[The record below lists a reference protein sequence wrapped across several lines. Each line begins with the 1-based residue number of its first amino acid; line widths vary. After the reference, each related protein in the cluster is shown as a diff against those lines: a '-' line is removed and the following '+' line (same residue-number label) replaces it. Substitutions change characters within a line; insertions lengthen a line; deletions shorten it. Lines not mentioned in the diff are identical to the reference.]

1 MSLRRNFR
9 ITEQLN
15 LQLRADAFS
24 IFNHPNFADPI
35 GVLPDPNFG
44 RPVQMLSTRLA
55 GLSPLYQ
62 IGGPRS
68 LSVGCQVPVLTSRT
82 TVDSLR
88 RTSRAVDLR

>member
-44 RPVQMLSTRLA
+44 RPVQILSTRLA

-68 LSVGCQVPVLTSRT
+68 FQL
-82 TVDSLR
+82 
-88 RTSRAVDLR
+88 AVKFQF